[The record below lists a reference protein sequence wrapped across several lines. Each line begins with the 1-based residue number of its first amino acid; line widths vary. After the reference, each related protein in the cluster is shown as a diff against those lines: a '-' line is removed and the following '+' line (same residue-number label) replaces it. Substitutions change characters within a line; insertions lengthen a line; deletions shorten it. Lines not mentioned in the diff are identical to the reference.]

1 MVHFGLLAA
10 LALNSVTDCSKGA
23 SQFKVSSLSFLPD
36 PPVKGQNSTLSVSMM
51 VPQEVSGGTATYAYK
66 YNFIPMAPE
75 VKDLCGEV
83 PDGCPIQVGP
93 LDLVNSFQIPSE
105 LSGSLTVTVTW
116 KDTANV
122 QLLCVAISFKL

>member
-10 LALNSVTDCSKGA
+10 LTLSSVTDCSKGA
-23 SQFKVSSLSFLPD
+23 SEFKISSLSFLPD
-36 PPVKGQNSTLSVSMM
+36 PPVKGENSTLSVSMM
-51 VPQEVSGGTATYAYK
+51 VPQDVSGGTATYAYK

-83 PDGCPIQVGP
+83 PGGCPIKAGS

-116 KDTANV
+116 KDVANV
-122 QLLCVAISFKL
+122 QLLCVAISFKV

>member
-1 MVHFGLLAA
+1 MVHLGLLVA
-10 LALNSVTDCSKGA
+10 LALNSVTDCSKGN

-51 VPQEVSGGTATYAYK
+51 VPQDVSGGTATYAYK
-66 YNFIPMAPE
+66 YNFIPMTPE

-83 PDGCPIQVGP
+83 PDGCPIQAGP

-105 LSGSLTVTVTW
+105 LSGTITVTITW
-116 KDTANV
+116 KDVANI
-122 QLLCVAISFKL
+122 QLLCVAISFKV

>member
-23 SQFKVSSLSFLPD
+23 SQFKVSSLSFVPD
-36 PPVKGQNSTLSVSMM
+36 PPVKGQNSTLSVSMT

-66 YNFIPMAPE
+66 YNFIPMTPE

-83 PDGCPIQVGP
+83 PDGCPIKPGP
-93 LDLVNSFQIPSE
+93 LDLVNSFLIPSE
-105 LSGSLTVTVTW
+105 LSGTITVTVTW

-122 QLLCVAISFKL
+122 QLLCVAISFKV

>member
-1 MVHFGLLAA
+1 MVRLGILAA
-10 LALNSVTDCSKGA
+10 LALNSVTDCSNGN

-36 PPVKGQNSTLSVSMM
+36 PPVKGENSTLSVYMM

-66 YNFIPMAPE
+66 YNFIPMPPE
-75 VKDLCGEV
+75 IKDLCGEV
-83 PDGCPIQVGP
+83 PDGCPIQVGS
-93 LDLVNSFQIPSE
+93 LDLVNSFTIPSE

-122 QLLCVAISFKL
+122 QLLCVAISLKL